1 MRRSLT
7 LRLAL
12 LAALW
17 VAAGLALAG
26 WFVTAIAERQIEAAA
41 DTRLSTLLDAVVA
54 AAAMDPAGRPRLTRP
69 VWGPELERPLRGQYW
84 QLTGPGGVATSRSL
98 WDARL
103 PPPVAGPGET
113 LARDLPGPRDE
124 PLRLLER
131 QVELPDTPG
140 PLQVQVAMSRE
151 NTNAEEARLRR
162 GLTLAFTLVG
172 IGLVGGLALQ
182 VVWGL
187 RPLRQARRA
196 LAEVRA
202 GTRDRLG
209 LDAPAEIAP
218 LVAEID
224 ALIEQNRA
232 TVERARSHV
241 GNLAHALKTP
251 VAVLRNALDR
261 MRPQSAEAL
270 AAAGELERVVQHHLA
285 RARASALSGSPAA
298 EAAPRAVAEE
308 VAAALRRLQS
318 DRALAI
324 EVEGDATARV
334 RADRQDLIEMIG
346 NLMENACKW
355 AASRV
360 SVRVAAAP
368 GGLVWIRVEDDG
380 PGLAEETSA
389 VMARGVR
396 LDESRPG
403 AGLGLAIV
411 ADLAGLHG
419 GRLELER
426 STRLGGAAALLELPA
441 GQRR

>member
-1 MRRSLT
+1 VRRSLT

-12 LAALW
+12 LAVLW

-26 WFVTAIAERQIEAAA
+26 WFVAGIAVRQIEAAA
-41 DTRLSTLLDAVVA
+41 DARLSALLDAVVA
-54 AAAMDPAGRPRLTRP
+54 AAGTDAAGRPRLTRP
-69 VWGPELERPLRGQYW
+69 VAGPELERPLSGQYW
-84 QLTGPGGVATSRSL
+84 QITGPGGVATSRSL

-103 PPPVAGPGET
+103 PPPVARDGEI
-113 LARDLPGPRDE
+113 LARDLPGPRGN
-124 PLRLLER
+124 PTRILER
-131 QVELPDTPG
+131 RVELPDSPG

-151 NTNAEEARLRR
+151 GTLAEEARLLR
-162 GLTLAFTLVG
+162 GLIIAFALVG
-172 IGLVGGLALQ
+172 IGLVGGLVLQ
-182 VVWGL
+182 VIWGL

-202 GTRDRLG
+202 GRRDRLG

-232 TVERARSHV
+232 TIERARSHV

-261 MRPQSAEAL
+261 MRPPPAEAL

-285 RARASALSGSPAA
+285 RARASALSGGAAA

-308 VAAALRRLQS
+308 VATALRRLQPG
-318 DRALAI
+318 RALAI
-324 EVEGDATARV
+324 EVEGDAGARV

-355 AASRV
+355 AVSRV
-360 SVRVAAAP
+360 SVRVTAMP
-368 GGLVWIRVEDDG
+368 GGPVRILVEDDG
-380 PGLAEETSA
+380 PGLADEVPAALT
-389 VMARGVR
+389 RGVR

-419 GRLELER
+419 GRLCMER
-426 STRLGGAAALLELPA
+426 SAALGGVAAMLELPA